1 MTQTIAMIAGPYLLV
16 TGLGFLLSADFYQRM
31 IASSTNAE
39 PMLVNLSGAAH
50 FVVGLVILV
59 QHFQWSSAP
68 EIAVSLVG
76 IAAAVKGTALVAIP
90 DLTLKS
96 SRPAGTGLKLSAIG
110 FLAAG
115 GYLTYVGYTEAPS

>member
-1 MTQTIAMIAGPYLLV
+1 MIAGPYLLV

-59 QHFQWSSAP
+59 QHFQWSTAP

-76 IAAAVKGTALVAIP
+76 VGAAAKGAALIAVP
-90 DLTLKS
+90 GLTLKS
-96 SRPAGTGLKLSAIG
+96 PKLSKTGLRLTTTG
-110 FLAAG
+110 FLAFG
-115 GYLTYVGYTEAPS
+115 GYLAYIGYVADFF